1 VYKSKAEKEEG
12 RDGRE
17 HILAKGQ
24 RAKAKNNVDRSDTTE
39 ERNQQQGLNR
49 RKTLRSKHWLFRGAL

>member
-24 RAKAKNNVDRSDTTE
+24 RAKAKNNVDRSE
-39 ERNQQQGLNR
+39 Q
-49 RKTLRSKHWLFRGAL
+49 RSGISSRD